1 MNDENGDSTTTTD
14 YTDDA
19 SDSIGDVSITSRDS
33 GGRHYFVK

>member
-19 SDSIGDVSITSRDS
+19 SDSIGDGCITSRDS
-33 GGRHYFVK
+33 DGLPFL

>member
-33 GGRHYFVK
+33 GRLFFFKK